1 MEQESPLGHPP
12 RARRPGLR
20 HPVRKKYPRP
30 LAYVKKTAYF
40 CQTYNPFVTITLN
53 LPEAMTRFA
62 VGDDEMPTRYL
73 MQVIDNGTPGAVED
87 ITDTQGTTRDLYI
100 THSYEFLFW
109 ADRGEDCYTAT
120 DLQDIR
126 VADEADGTMGIA
138 YRGSAIWNG
147 TDTAIDV
154 SLDFAVCKITLV
166 NTTSTL
172 WRDNSVSVRLEKAY
186 SSLSAK
192 SGVTGTAAPYTY
204 TEKITADIAPDKD
217 IATFYALTKEDEEQD
232 ITVLCNDTEIA
243 TASAKP
249 SPGQHL
255 TLRGNIGGASQ
266 EPTAS
271 VVITV
276 AIKQWA
282 DVSISLA
289 SLLTDATKAST
300 SLAGEGTPEKPF
312 LIQNAADLKCYIN
325 DFYTYGDSYVR
336 LESDIE
342 ITSTG
347 WTPIEID
354 SNGTFDGGGHT
365 ISGEITVIENA
376 VGDNYGLFGV
386 LPPGAAIQ
394 DLEVS
399 ANISA
404 AAPATAPAFYAG
416 GIAANLLP
424 ESKITNCTYSG
435 TLTVKRDLSSNDEM
449 EIGGIAGRNS
459 GTISGCT
466 FSGTIDVT
474 GVTGVTDVGFQLG
487 GIAVNFANGTYSD
500 CDDTEGKILKP

>member
-53 LPEAMTRFA
+53 LPEAMTRSA

-138 YRGSAIWNG
+138 YKGYAIWNN

-154 SLDFAVCKITLV
+154 PLDFAVCKITLF

-204 TEKITADIAPDKD
+204 TKQITADIAPDTD

-249 SPGQHL
+249 NPGQHL
-255 TLRGNIGGASQ
+255 TLSGNIGGASQ

-276 AIKQWA
+276 GIKQWA

-289 SLLTDATKAST
+289 SLLTDATVASP
-300 SLAGEGTPEKPF
+300 SLEGEGTPEKPF
-312 LIQNAADLKCYIN
+312 LIQSAADLKCYIN
-325 DFYTYGDSYVR
+325 NVYTYGSSYVR

-342 ITSTG
+342 ITSTD
-347 WTPIEID
+347 WTPIDIA

-365 ISGEITVIENA
+365 ISGEITVIE
-376 VGDNYGLFGV
+376 GSGMCYGLFDALSLGT
-386 LPPGAAIQ
+386 AIQ

-404 AAPATAPAFYAG
+404 TVPTTGTPSGFFYAG
-416 GIAANLLP
+416 GIAAALGV
-424 ESKITNCTYSG
+424 EGKITNCTYSG
-435 TLTVKRDLSSNDEM
+435 ILTVKGDISSETSV
-449 EIGGIAGRNS
+449 EIGGIAGHNI

-474 GVTGVTDVGFQLG
+474 GVTGGGFQSG
-487 GIAVNFANGTYSD
+487 GIAGYNYANGTYSD
-500 CDDTEGKILKP
+500 CDDTEGKILKQ

>member
-1 MEQESPLGHPP
+1 
-12 RARRPGLR
+12 
-20 HPVRKKYPRP
+20 
-30 LAYVKKTAYF
+30 
-40 CQTYNPFVTITLN
+40 
-53 LPEAMTRFA
+53 
-62 VGDDEMPTRYL
+62 
-73 MQVIDNGTPGAVED
+73 MQVIDNGTPGAVRD
-87 ITDTQGTTRDLYI
+87 ITATQGTTLDLYI

-109 ADRGEDCYTAT
+109 ADQGEDRYTAT
-120 DLQDIR
+120 DLQNIQ
-126 VADEADGTMGIA
+126 VADEANGTMGIA

-166 NTTSTL
+166 NTTSIL

-192 SGVTGTAAPYTY
+192 SGVTGNATAYTY
-204 TEKITADIAPDKD
+204 TNKITENIAPDTD

-232 ITVLCNDTEIA
+232 ITVLCNNTEIA

-249 SPGQHL
+249 NPGQHL
-255 TLRGNIGGASQ
+255 TLSGNIGGASQ

-289 SLLTDATKAST
+289 SLLTDDTEAST
-300 SLAGEGTPEKPF
+300 SLAGKGTADDPF

-325 DFYTYGDSYVR
+325 NYGIYSRSYVR

-347 WTPIEID
+347 WTPIDID
-354 SNGTFDGGGHT
+354 LNGTFDGGGHT
-365 ISGEITVIENA
+365 ISGEITVIEGSN
-376 VGDNYGLFGV
+376 GENYGLFGV
-386 LPPGAAIQ
+386 VPPGAAIQ

-404 AAPATAPAFYAG
+404 TAPTTGTAPGFYAG
-416 GIAANLLP
+416 GIAAHLMP

-435 TLTVKRDLSSNDEM
+435 TLTVKGDLSSKDVT
-449 EIGGIAGRNS
+449 IGGIAGYNG

-466 FSGTIDVT
+466 FSGTIDVI
-474 GVTGVTDVGFQLG
+474 GVTGGDFQLG
-487 GIAVNFANGTYSD
+487 GIAGYNFANGTYSD
-500 CDDTEGKILKP
+500 CDDTEGKILKQ

>member
-1 MEQESPLGHPP
+1 M
-12 RARRPGLR
+12 GLLCSLSLLL
-20 HPVRKKYPRP
+20 
-30 LAYVKKTAYF
+30 LAA
-40 CQTYNPFVTITLN
+40 CHSDDNEPIPADGQSRIVTITLN
-53 LPEAMTRFA
+53 LPEAMTRSA

-73 MQVIDNGTPGAVED
+73 MQVIDNGTPGEVRD
-87 ITDTQGTTRDLYI
+87 ITATKGTTLDLYI

-192 SGVTGTAAPYTY
+192 SGVTGNAASYTY
-204 TEKITADIAPDKD
+204 TEKITADIAPDTD
-217 IATFYALTKEDEEQD
+217 IATFYALTKADEEQD
-232 ITVLCNDTEIA
+232 ITVLCNNTEIA

-255 TLRGNIGGASQ
+255 TLSGNIGGASQ

-289 SLLTDATKAST
+289 SLLTDATEASP
-300 SLAGEGTPEKPF
+300 SLAGKGTADDPF
-312 LIQNAADLKCYIN
+312 LIQNAADLKCYIDN
-325 DFYTYGDSYVR
+325 YIYGRSYVR

-342 ITSTG
+342 ITSTD
-347 WTPIEID
+347 WTPIDID
-354 SNGTFDGGGHT
+354 LNGTFDGGGHT
-365 ISGEITVIENA
+365 ISGEITVIE
-376 VGDNYGLFGV
+376 GSIGENYGLFGV
-386 LPPGAAIQ
+386 LPPEAAIQ

-399 ANISA
+399 ANISVPV
-404 AAPATAPAFYAG
+404 PATGTPSGGFYAG
-416 GIAANLLP
+416 GIAARLMN
-424 ESKITNCTYSG
+424 SKITNCTYSG
-435 TLTVKRDLSSNDEM
+435 TLTVKGDLSEDDVV
-449 EIGGIAGRNS
+449 IGGIAGYND

-474 GVTGVTDVGFQLG
+474 GVTGVTDVDFIKLG
-487 GIAVNFANGTYSD
+487 GIAGFSGGGTLA
-500 CDDTEGKILKP
+500 DDNKDTGTIRDMHSPGR

>member
-1 MEQESPLGHPP
+1 
-12 RARRPGLR
+12 
-20 HPVRKKYPRP
+20 
-30 LAYVKKTAYF
+30 
-40 CQTYNPFVTITLN
+40 
-53 LPEAMTRFA
+53 MTRSE

-87 ITDTQGTTRDLYI
+87 ITATQGTTRDLYI
-100 THSYEFLFW
+100 THRYEFLFW

-120 DLQDIR
+120 DLQNIR
-126 VADEADGTMGIA
+126 VADEANGTMGIA
-138 YRGSAIWNG
+138 YKGYATWNG

-192 SGVTGTAAPYTY
+192 SGVTGNAASYTY
-204 TEKITADIAPDKD
+204 TEKTTADIAPGTD

-232 ITVLCNDTEIA
+232 ITVLCNNTEIA

-255 TLRGNIGGASQ
+255 TLSGNIGGASQ

-289 SLLTDATKAST
+289 SLLTDDTEAST
-300 SLAGEGTPEKPF
+300 SLEGEGTAEKPF

-325 DFYTYGDSYVR
+325 NYGIYGRSYVR
-336 LESDIE
+336 LKSDIE

-347 WTPIEID
+347 WTPIAIGVD
-354 SNGTFDGGGHT
+354 GTFDGGGHT
-365 ISGEITVIENA
+365 ISGEITVIE
-376 VGDNYGLFGV
+376 GSIGENYGLFGQ
-386 LPPGAAIQ
+386 LLRGAAIQ
-394 DLEVS
+394 NLEVS
-399 ANISA
+399 ANISV
-404 AAPATAPAFYAG
+404 APATPSGFFYAG
-416 GIAANLLP
+416 GVAAVLQP
-424 ESKITNCTYSG
+424 EGSITNCTYSG
-435 TLTVKRDLSSNDEM
+435 ILTVKGDLSSEDVM
-449 EIGGIAGRNS
+449 KIGGIAGHND
-459 GTISGCT
+459 GTI
-466 FSGTIDVT
+466 SGTIDVT
-474 GVTGVTDVGFQLG
+474 GVIGADIQLG
-487 GIAVNFANGTYSD
+487 GIAGFSGGGTLA
-500 CDDTEGKILKP
+500 DDNKDTGTIRDMHSPGR

>member
-1 MEQESPLGHPP
+1 M
-12 RARRPGLR
+12 GLLCSLSLLL
-20 HPVRKKYPRP
+20 
-30 LAYVKKTAYF
+30 LAACHSDDNEPIPADGQSRT
-40 CQTYNPFVTITLN
+40 VTITLN
-53 LPEAMTRFA
+53 LPEAMTRSE

-73 MQVIDNGTPGAVED
+73 MQVIDNGTPGEVRD
-87 ITDTQGTTRDLYI
+87 ITATQGTTLDLYI

-109 ADRGEDCYTAT
+109 ADQGEDRYTAT
-120 DLQDIR
+120 DLQNIQ
-126 VADEADGTMGIA
+126 VADEANGTMGIA

-166 NTTSTL
+166 NTTSIL

-192 SGVTGTAAPYTY
+192 SGVTGNATAYTY
-204 TEKITADIAPDKD
+204 TQKITEDINPDKD

-271 VVITV
+271 VDITV
-276 AIKQWA
+276 SIKQWA

-289 SLLTDATKAST
+289 SLLTDATEASP
-300 SLAGEGTPEKPF
+300 SLAGKGTADEPF
-312 LIQNAADLKCYIN
+312 LIQSAADLKCYIN
-325 DFYTYGDSYVR
+325 NVYTYGDSYVR

-347 WTPIEID
+347 WTPINIFSD
-354 SNGTFDGGGHT
+354 GTFDGGGHT
-365 ISGEITVIENA
+365 ISGEITVIEGA
-376 VGDNYGLFGV
+376 AGAGENYGLFNV
-386 LPPGAAIQ
+386 VPFGAAIQ

-404 AAPATAPAFYAG
+404 TVPATGSPFYAG
-416 GIAANLLP
+416 GIAALGL
-424 ESKITNCTYSG
+424 EGKITNCTYSG
-435 TLTVKRDLSSNDEM
+435 TLTVKGDLSSKAGV
-449 EIGGIAGRNS
+449 EIGGIAGRNG

-474 GVTGVTDVGFQLG
+474 GVTGGDFQLG
-487 GIAVNFANGTYSD
+487 GIAGYNFANGTYSD
-500 CDDTEGKILKP
+500 CDDTEGKILKQ